1 MRRGRLPA
9 LLIRRYLIG
18 FGIAAGVVILDLW
31 TKRYAALHFDGN
43 PVEIIPGFFGFTYI
57 ENPGGAFGFFQNGG
71 TIIGIA
77 AIIVTGVVLVALASP
92 RVMLETAAL
101 GFVLGG
107 AIGNLVDRFARGDG
121 LIDGPVIDW
130 VELWIIPTFNLADA
144 SVTVAVALLL
154 LQAWLK
160 R

>member
-1 MRRGRLPA
+1 VTGLA
-9 LLIRRYLIG
+9 
-18 FGIAAGVVILDLW
+18 IAAGIVIADLW

-57 ENPGGAFGFFQNGG
+57 ENPGGAFGFFQDGG
-71 TIIGIA
+71 TIIAVA
-77 AIIVTGVVLVALASP
+77 AIIVTGIVLVALAAP
-92 RVMLETAAL
+92 RARLETVAL

-121 LIDGPVIDW
+121 LVDGAVIDW
-130 VELWIIPTFNLADA
+130 IELWIIPTFNIADA

-154 LQAWLK
+154 IHAW
-160 R
+160 RNR

>member
-92 RVMLETAAL
+92 RVMLETVAL

-130 VELWIIPTFNLADA
+130 IELWIIPTFNLADA
-144 SVTVAVALLL
+144 SVTLAVALLL

>member
-1 MRRGRLPA
+1 MTGLA
-9 LLIRRYLIG
+9 
-18 FGIAAGVVILDLW
+18 IAAGIVIADHW

-57 ENPGGAFGFFQNGG
+57 ENPGGAFGFFQDGG
-71 TIIGIA
+71 TIIAVA
-77 AIIVTGVVLVALASP
+77 AIIVTGIVLVALAAP
-92 RVMLETAAL
+92 RARLETVAL

-121 LIDGPVIDW
+121 LVDGAVIDW
-130 VELWIIPTFNLADA
+130 IELWIIPTFNIADA

-154 LQAWLK
+154 IHAW
-160 R
+160 RNR

>member
-1 MRRGRLPA
+1 M
-9 LLIRRYLIG
+9 IRRYLIG

-92 RVMLETAAL
+92 RVMLETVAL

>member
-1 MRRGRLPA
+1 
-9 LLIRRYLIG
+9 LIRRYLIG

-43 PVEIIPGFFGFTYI
+43 PVEVIPGFFGFTYI
-57 ENPGGAFGFFQNGG
+57 ENPGGAFGFFQDGG

-77 AIIVTGVVLVALASP
+77 AIVVTGVVLVALASP
-92 RVMLETAAL
+92 RGMPETVAL

-121 LIDGPVIDW
+121 LLDGPVIDW
-130 VELWIIPTFNLADA
+130 IELWVIPTFNLADA
-144 SVTVAVALLL
+144 SVTLAVALLL
-154 LQAWLK
+154 IQSWRK

>member
-1 MRRGRLPA
+1 
-9 LLIRRYLIG
+9 LIRRYLIG

-43 PVEIIPGFFGFTYI
+43 PVEVIPGFFGFTYI
-57 ENPGGAFGFFQNGG
+57 ENPGGAFGFFQDGG

-77 AIIVTGVVLVALASP
+77 AIVITGVVLVVLASP
-92 RVMLETAAL
+92 RAMPETVAL

-121 LIDGPVIDW
+121 LLDGPVIDW
-130 VELWIIPTFNLADA
+130 IELWVIPTFNLADA
-144 SVTVAVALLL
+144 SVTLAVALLL
-154 LQAWLK
+154 IQSWRK